1 MCLAVLVVEL
11 RLYAAVLVVE
21 LCDRMAVVV
30 VELRLYAAV
39 VVVELGVRMAVV
51 VAACY
56 CN

>member
-1 MCLAVLVVEL
+1 
-11 RLYAAVLVVE
+11 
-21 LCDRMAVVV
+21 MAVVV
-30 VELRLYAAV
+30 VELRLYAA